1 MLTSVLSPTR
11 IINPQPMP
19 WDWNPAETFQTAFN
33 ESREERRAQQEF
45 DLGMQLEQI
54 LLPAK
59 IAKAE
64 YDTKKFAYD
73 SKLLERIYRTQSAA
87 LDNSYRGVTSAVGGG
102 QGGGGGGNNTPATNA
117 QGFQSKFGWGSKIA
131 TPPQAASRPKPTWQV
146 VAPAQPNP
154 TGP

>member
-1 MLTSVLSPTR
+1 MSAWPTLQAAP
-11 IINPQPMP
+11 NVDLPP
-19 WDWNPAETFQTAFN
+19 WGWNPVATFQTAYN
-33 ESREERRAQQEF
+33 DAQEEKRAQQEF

-102 QGGGGGGNNTPATNA
+102 ATGNPANNV
-117 QGFQSKFGWGSKIA
+117 QQ
-131 TPPQAASRPKPTWQV
+131 P
-146 VAPAQPNP
+146 PAQPRFRP
-154 TGP
+154 FGTSAPQSAQEEMVTL